1 MGLSSSKP
9 ESPFTMGV
17 HVVPGSPVGE
27 THALRALTATE
38 SLFSEYDGAR
48 TLYENFQ
55 RGVKLSRDLPCMGY
69 RDQSKPGM
77 PFVWQTYGEVA
88 TRVTHVGSALVS
100 RGLRQGAFVGIYSAN
115 CLEWVLTEQACNQ
128 YSLVS
133 VPLYD
138 TLGPDAVK
146 YIVNETEMVGGWVS
160 GGGRRTR

>member
-100 RGLRQGAFVGIYSAN
+100 RGLRLKMVLRLAESDAGLISQNRANLLGKLRVAIDPGADGGAAN
-115 CLEWVLTEQACNQ
+115 GELFQAVNA
-128 YSLVS
+128 L
-133 VPLYD
+133 
-138 TLGPDAVK
+138 LGADH
-146 YIVNETEMVGGWVS
+146 GLG
-160 GGGRRTR
+160 